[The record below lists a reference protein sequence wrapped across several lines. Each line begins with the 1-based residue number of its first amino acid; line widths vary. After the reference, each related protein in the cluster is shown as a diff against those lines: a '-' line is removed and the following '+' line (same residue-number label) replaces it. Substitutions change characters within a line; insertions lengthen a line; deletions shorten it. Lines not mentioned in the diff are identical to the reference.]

1 MSGDSSSKSQKAT
14 PKRMKQLRH
23 DGSLQRSQDL
33 SAWVGMGAAAL
44 TLTGMLT
51 AGSTAAT
58 AQLNTVRKII
68 ANPDP
73 ALAVQALF
81 DGGSSILPTIAP
93 MLGVVVVTA
102 ILATAVQGG
111 IYFSTKK
118 LKPTFKQF
126 NVVTGLKRVFGMQA
140 WWQGLKALLKTMVVG
155 WVLYVVV
162 KGITPMLLSSGGLS
176 LNQVLGLAGGGVS
189 SLMRSAVAAGL
200 VLAVFDLIVIRRTN
214 RKQTMMSTEEI
225 KQENKSSEG
234 DPLLKSAIR
243 SKQMAMSRNRRRAR
257 QPDARRRRT
266 EVLTRQGGAARRR
279 QGVGARRGAD
289 PGRGDQAAHPD
300 GRGRRAGPG
309 AEQGVRDRPGDP
321 RGPVRPGRQD
331 PGVRD
336 EPAPP
341 GFGPGPAHRP
351 PGQGRMTPRPGPG
364 STLTCQDL
372 LRSILTCSILTSP
385 TRTMRTSR

>member
-243 SKQMAMSRNRRRAR
+243 SKQMAMSRNRMMAGIATADVVLVNPTHVAVALKYSPGKGAPRVVAKGSGHVAARIRAEATKQR
-257 QPDARRRRT
+257 IPMVADVALARALNKACEIGQEIPADLFVQVAKILAFVMSLRRRGSA
-266 EVLTRQGGAARRR
+266 QGL
-279 QGVGARRGAD
+279 
-289 PGRGDQAAHPD
+289 HT
-300 GRGRRAGPG
+300 
-309 AEQGVRDRPGDP
+309 
-321 RGPVRPGRQD
+321 
-331 PGVRD
+331 
-336 EPAPP
+336 APP
-341 GFGPGPAHRP
+341 ARVA
-351 PGQGRMTPRPGPG
+351 
-364 STLTCQDL
+364 
-372 LRSILTCSILTSP
+372 
-385 TRTMRTSR
+385 